1 MVNNLEGVNTKAQ
14 KAAAGKAFRANDPPA
29 SIAISNGGISK
40 AKADTL
46 GGMAAPKVQQGKRNK
61 RAVST

>member
-1 MVNNLEGVNTKAQ
+1 MVNNLECVNTKAQ
-14 KAAAGKAFRANDPPA
+14 KAAARKAFRANDPPA
-29 SIAISNGGISK
+29 SISSGGITK